1 MTIVHLDKEKVSE
14 DTAKKTKDE
23 GVGRG
28 KTNEDKT
35 KDDQLDNE
43 AYEEATSPLRR
54 LLNKYEEGK
63 DRYQT
68 LQRMM
73 DSGTYPIK
81 RAGRDEKEQDKD

>member
-1 MTIVHLDKEKVSE
+1 MTIVHLDKEKVRE

-28 KTNEDKT
+28 KKNEDKT

>member
-1 MTIVHLDKEKVSE
+1 MTIVHLDKENVSE
-14 DTAKKTKDE
+14 DTAK
-23 GVGRG
+23 
-28 KTNEDKT
+28 KT